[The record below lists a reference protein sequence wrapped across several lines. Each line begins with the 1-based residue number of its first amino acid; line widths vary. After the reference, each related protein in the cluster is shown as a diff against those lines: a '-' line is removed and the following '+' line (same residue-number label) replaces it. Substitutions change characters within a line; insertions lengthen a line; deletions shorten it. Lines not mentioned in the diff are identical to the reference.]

1 MPGGGGGGG
10 GARKLGKTRSLP
22 WTRFEREDRGEGLST
37 ATVIRGGG
45 RRWWQYSKLKSMAA
59 ALSGVLGGLGAHDQL
74 AEFDL

>member
-1 MPGGGGGGG
+1 MLGSGGGG

-22 WTRFEREDRGEGLST
+22 WTWFDGVSTARGKMEGGEGE
-37 ATVIRGGG
+37 GG

-59 ALSGVLGGLGAHDQL
+59 ALGSSPGGLGAHDQL